1 MSKKIIYKNTLSGG
15 LARDRVDLS
24 FNNDLNSQSESTEKF
39 NKQISIKISSPT
51 YLQWKEAKKRIKDV
65 CGYDNESKVF
75 EFMLIE
81 FLNIPLKS
89 YE

>member
-1 MSKKIIYKNTLSGG
+1 MNTNDFDFEFEMDNLDPKK
-15 LARDRVDLS
+15 
-24 FNNDLNSQSESTEKF
+24 QS
-39 NKQISIKISSPT
+39 NKEAFTKEIRIKISAT
-51 YLQWKEAKKRIKDV
+51 TFLQWKEAKKRMEQI

-89 YE
+89 FE